1 MTSLPTCPRC
11 HTPGALEHGAAGA
24 SICIRCGWSSV
35 PSSSA
40 SPEHIPTWKLLV
52 WLLVPLA
59 LLMTSTSLSQNKKGA
74 DTPWSLLFFGLGFL
88 AVGVWSGFCAANW
101 HRTSDGFKRAWR
113 PPSAL
118 TAVVLAFVFGV
129 AGLGIAIQALLQLTA

>member
-1 MTSLPTCPRC
+1 
-11 HTPGALEHGAAGA
+11 
-24 SICIRCGWSSV
+24 V
-35 PSSSA
+35 PSSS
-40 SPEHIPTWKLLV
+40 SSTEHIPTWKLLV

-113 PPSAL
+113 PPSSF
-118 TAVVLAFVFGV
+118 TAVVLALVFGV
-129 AGLGIAIQALLQLTA
+129 AGTGIAIQALLQLAA